1 MLFRSHLLGMW
12 PVLVDVSCRLACKV
26 VSHPIFVVDNVQKLE
41 MDKLE
46 FGYSVV
52 QGETES

>member
-1 MLFRSHLLGMW
+1 MRLLEKW
-12 PVLVDVSCRLACKV
+12 PVLVDASCQLACKV
-26 VSHPIFVVDNVQKLE
+26 VSHPIFGVDNVQKLE
-41 MDKLE
+41 MDELE